1 MNLIYFNATSK
12 IALIDFRFT
21 DFLRSHLRAPSASHT
36 VSLNE
41 QQLLQLDAA

>member
-21 DFLRSHLRAPSASHT
+21 DFLRSHLRAPSARHT
-36 VSLNE
+36 ASLNK
-41 QQLLQLDAA
+41 QQLFKLDAA